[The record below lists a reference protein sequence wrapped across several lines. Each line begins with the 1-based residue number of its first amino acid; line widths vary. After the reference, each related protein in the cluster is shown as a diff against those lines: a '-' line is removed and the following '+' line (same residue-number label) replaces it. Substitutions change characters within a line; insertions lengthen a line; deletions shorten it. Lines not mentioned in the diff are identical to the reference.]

1 MIGWNQ
7 ILYGAGLS
15 AAAAVLLL
23 LTRSRQPMLL
33 LTRSRQPMLLLTGG
47 LATGAGAAVW
57 NAILRAA
64 NGSGFFVDAPLRF
77 FPVSWQDTVSG
88 VFAFAATTLA
98 YGLGPL
104 ARQPARRVMMYSIL
118 CGVAALLVDV
128 YLY

>member
-23 LTRSRQPMLL
+23 LTRSRA
-33 LTRSRQPMLLLTGG
+33 PMLLLTGG

-88 VFAFAATTLA
+88 VFAFAATTFA

-104 ARQPARRVMMYSIL
+104 AREPSRRVMMYSIL

>member
-15 AAAAVLLL
+15 AAAAVL
-23 LTRSRQPMLL
+23 LL

-64 NGSGFFVDAPLRF
+64 NGSRFFVDAPLRF

>member
-15 AAAAVLLL
+15 AAAAVL
-23 LTRSRQPMLL
+23 LL

-104 ARQPARRVMMYSIL
+104 ARQPARRVMMYSIYSIL